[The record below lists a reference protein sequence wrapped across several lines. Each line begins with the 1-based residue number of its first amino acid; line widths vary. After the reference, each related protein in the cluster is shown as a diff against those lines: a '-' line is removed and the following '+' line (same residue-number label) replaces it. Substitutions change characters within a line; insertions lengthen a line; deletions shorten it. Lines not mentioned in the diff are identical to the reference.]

1 MTMNLRVM
9 MNRAEGI
16 IADTEETVSELLGE
30 WIQN

>member
-9 MNRAEGI
+9 MNKAKGI
-16 IADTEETVSELLGE
+16 IADTEETVSELPGE